1 MGRTEKRMQPV
12 RDQLEI
18 IRRGTVELVPED
30 LFVEKLERSVKTGE
44 PLIIKQGFDPTAP
57 DIHLGHTV
65 GLRKLR
71 QFQDLGHKV
80 VFLVGDFTGMI
91 GDPSGRSDTRVRM
104 TREDLVKNA
113 ETYTSQAFVILDR
126 DKTVVEFNSNWLA
139 KLNFAEVLELAATQ
153 TVARMLERDDFEK
166 RFKSNKPIS
175 LLEFVYPLAQ
185 GYDSVALKADVELGG
200 TDQMFNLL
208 MAREIQKSYGQEPQV
223 VLTLPLLEGT
233 DGVEK
238 MSKSL
243 GNYIGITDSPEDM
256 FGKTMSIPDGLIL
269 KYFELVSSKAPEEI
283 AEIEKRIKEPSTN
296 PSHLKRELARDIVAQ
311 YHNEDAAGGA
321 EAHFDRIHVERD
333 IPDDIDEVAFDG
345 GDSGLWVVKALADT
359 GVCKSSSD
367 ARRMIKQGAVS
378 VDGAKIADM
387 NLNLEAGSVYTIK
400 VGKRRFIRIRVN

>member
-18 IRRGTVELVPED
+18 IRRGTVDLVPEE
-30 LFVEKLERSVKTGE
+30 LLVEKLERSVKTGE

-104 TREDLVKNA
+104 SRVDLIKNA

-126 DKTVVEFNSNWLA
+126 DKTVVDFNSNWLA
-139 KLNFAEVLELAATQ
+139 KLNFADVLELAATQ

-166 RFKSNKPIS
+166 RFKANKPIS

-223 VLTLPLLEGT
+223 VLICRLNGSPRSPRRVGHLL
-233 DGVEK
+233 DR
-238 MSKSL
+238 
-243 GNYIGITDSPEDM
+243 
-256 FGKTMSIPDGLIL
+256 
-269 KYFELVSSKAPEEI
+269 SSTG
-283 AEIEKRIKEPSTN
+283 R
-296 PSHLKRELARDIVAQ
+296 
-311 YHNEDAAGGA
+311 GG
-321 EAHFDRIHVERD
+321 
-333 IPDDIDEVAFDG
+333 P
-345 GDSGLWVVKALADT
+345 T
-359 GVCKSSSD
+359 
-367 ARRMIKQGAVS
+367 
-378 VDGAKIADM
+378 
-387 NLNLEAGSVYTIK
+387 
-400 VGKRRFIRIRVN
+400 

>member
-1 MGRTEKRMQPV
+1 MQPI

-18 IRRGTVELVPED
+18 IRRGTVDLVPED

-104 TREDLVKNA
+104 SREDLVKNA

-126 DKTVVEFNSNWLA
+126 DKTVVEFNSKWLA

-166 RFKSNKPIS
+166 RFKGNKPIS

-283 AEIEKRIKEPSTN
+283 AKVEKRIKDPSTN

-311 YHNEDAAGGA
+311 YHNEDAAGSA

-333 IPDDIDEVAFDG
+333 IPDDIEEVAFEG
-345 GDSGLWVVKALADT
+345 GSDGLWVVKALSDT

-378 VDGAKIADM
+378 IDGAKITDM
-387 NLNLEAGSVYTIK
+387 NFNLETGAVYTIK

>member
-1 MGRTEKRMQPV
+1 MQPV